1 MHSPLSDYQQDLWSP
16 ILEYIVIVLSSKSV
30 LFAIQSCYLDS
41 SSGAAVATRAM
52 AEALARRRF
61 VVEAL
66 TGTMFDLD
74 VNIDPTEWLEG
85 RGLVFEVS
93 DERSWLVDTRG
104 FRPDVPRHYHLV
116 YGGIPLTLHPSPTS
130 RLHVPDEDERDEFF
144 RLYTAMLDR
153 FRPDVLFNFG
163 GDPLAHEVRARARA
177 GGTTVV
183 LALHNLSYTIPDPF
197 ETADAVIVPSAFAAD
212 YYRRAL
218 GIECAV
224 LSNLVDPS
232 RVRVEDR
239 DPRFLTMV
247 NPSHEK
253 GVYALARIS
262 DELGR
267 RRPDIPI
274 LVVESRGT
282 EQTVADC
289 GLDLRRHGTVHFMG
303 HTHDPRQF
311 WGVTRIVLMPSLVAE
326 TQGLAAMEAMTNGIP
341 VIASDRGALPETLGD
356 AGIIL
361 PLPDRLTPAT
371 RSLPTADEVAP
382 WVEAIIRLWDDEAA
396 YRDHCRRARSEARRW
411 DPEVLEPQ
419 YVRFF
424 QEVRPRKAPLISPL
438 SARVK
443 AVVLVPHLNGIE
455 WECEQGLRRIEQAG
469 VSVVRRRGCSAIDV
483 ARNEMASEALHEGAE
498 AILFIDADI
507 GFDADDALRLLA
519 RPEPVVA
526 GIYAKK
532 SRRDLASQFADDVA
546 EAIFGAGAPGLYPLK
561 YAAAG
566 FLRIRTEALRRMIER
581 LDLPLCNQKW
591 GRGNWPFFQP
601 MIVEDEGNGRHY
613 LGEDWAFSHRLRQ
626 AGITPMADT
635 SIRLW
640 HYGHHPFGWEDAG
653 TERPRYET
661 FLYRFPGAR
670 TPGEP

>member
-1 MHSPLSDYQQDLWSP
+1 MMETLARRGYEAEALSGLVYEYGGAFYSNDWLLEPNVSSDSVVSAAWSADPWGYFPDLPPSQRLMVGGVALTLACRANIVGAYSGDDGYEDLLRLHDA
-16 ILEYIVIVLSSKSV
+16 ILERFQPEIVVNFGRARLSHEIRSR
-30 LFAIQSCYLDS
+30 ARDR
-41 SSGAAVATRAM
+41 GAAV
-52 AEALARRRF
+52 
-61 VVEAL
+61 
-66 TGTMFDLD
+66 
-74 VNIDPTEWLEG
+74 
-85 RGLVFEVS
+85 VF
-93 DERSWLVDTRG
+93 
-104 FRPDVPRHYHLV
+104 P
-116 YGGIPLTLHPSPTS
+116 
-130 RLHVPDEDERDEFF
+130 
-144 RLYTAMLDR
+144 
-153 FRPDVLFNFG
+153 
-163 GDPLAHEVRARARA
+163 
-177 GGTTVV
+177 
-183 LALHNLSYTIPDPF
+183 LHNFAYRNAEPF
-197 ETADAVIVPSAFAAD
+197 ETADAVITPSRFAAD
-212 YYRRAL
+212 YYRDVL
-218 GIECAV
+218 GLDCIV
-224 LSNLVDPS
+224 LPNLVDPN
-232 RVRVEDR
+232 RVRAEER

-247 NPSHEK
+247 NPSYEK
-253 GVYALARIS
+253 GVYVFARIAE
-262 DELGR
+262 ELGR

-311 WGVTRIVLMPSLVAE
+311 WGVTRVCLMPSLWWENQPLVAI
-326 TQGLAAMEAMTNGIP
+326 EAMMNGIP
-341 VIASDRGALPETLGD
+341 VIASDRGGIPETLGD
-356 AGIIL
+356 SGIVL

-396 YRDHCRRARSEARRW
+396 YRDQCRRARSEARRW

-469 VSVVRRRGCSAIDV
+469 ISVVRRRGCSAIDV
-483 ARNEMASEALHEGAE
+483 ARNEMASEALHDGAE

-507 GFDADDALRLLA
+507 GFDPDDALRLLA

-653 TERPRYET
+653 TERPLYET